1 MKNQDPESFYAE
13 PSKTLEDIQQEL
25 DEKFEYLIDKVQND
39 KCTSYKWRQALRK
52 YEAFCNRQDAH
63 FEFLKKYPGV
73 PLEVNTGV
81 TLDINAVDVKNLII
95 SSGIGYFIGAAPDR
109 VGYYT
114 FGNSHFQIYMS
125 TKPNSIKRWFMKNCL
140 DFRWTS
146 IVTEIEK
153 D

>member
-1 MKNQDPESFYAE
+1 MKNQDSGSFYVE

-25 DEKFEYLIDKVQND
+25 DEKFEYLIDRVQND
-39 KCTSYKWRQALRK
+39 DNWASYSWRQALRK

-73 PLEVNTGV
+73 SLEVNTGV
-81 TLDINAVDVKNLII
+81 TLDINRV
-95 SSGIGYFIGAAPDR
+95 IGYFNGTASDN

-114 FGNSHFQIYMS
+114 FGDSHVWIYAS
-125 TKPNSIKRWFMKNCL
+125 KKPNAIKRWFMMNCL
-140 DFRWTS
+140 DFRWVSNT
-146 IVTEIEK
+146 TDIEK